1 MSEGYAILFIRQ
13 RNRQERDGHNMK
25 KRGFVLLAILT
36 LLLTGCGNDDTT
48 VFDKVNTID
57 GVTLTLKEDTLKASK
72 ATFVL
77 KNDSDRDVR
86 LSRGQLLHTYH
97 LETKKG
103 DVWKENIGTRVSQWK
118 RDETETLPAGESL
131 ETTVEW
137 KGLCGTIGKG
147 EHRIILIV
155 DEQPIACE
163 FEKN

>member
-1 MSEGYAILFIRQ
+1 M
-13 RNRQERDGHNMK
+13 
-25 KRGFVLLAILT
+25 
-36 LLLTGCGNDDTT
+36 
-48 VFDKVNTID
+48 
-57 GVTLTLKEDTLKASK
+57 KEDTLKASK

-77 KNDSDRDVR
+77 KNDSNRDVEFDP
-86 LSRGQLLHTYH
+86 TEYH
-97 LETKKG
+97 LETKKD

-163 FEKN
+163 FEKD

>member
-1 MSEGYAILFIRQ
+1 
-13 RNRQERDGHNMK
+13 MK
-25 KRGFVLLAILT
+25 KRIFALLAILT
-36 LLLTGCGNDDTT
+36 LLLVGCGNDDTT

-77 KNDSDRDVR
+77 KNDSNRAVEFDPAE
-86 LSRGQLLHTYH
+86 YH
-97 LETKKG
+97 LETKKD

-137 KGLCGTIGKG
+137 KGLCGTLGKG

-163 FEKN
+163 FEKD

>member
-1 MSEGYAILFIRQ
+1 
-13 RNRQERDGHNMK
+13 MK

-77 KNDSDRDVR
+77 KNDSDRDVEFDPAE
-86 LSRGQLLHTYH
+86 YH
-97 LETKKG
+97 L
-103 DVWKENIGTRVSQWK
+103 
-118 RDETETLPAGESL
+118 ESL

-163 FEKN
+163 FEKD

>member
-1 MSEGYAILFIRQ
+1 MFW
-13 RNRQERDGHNMK
+13 
-25 KRGFVLLAILT
+25 
-36 LLLTGCGNDDTT
+36 
-48 VFDKVNTID
+48 
-57 GVTLTLKEDTLKASK
+57 
-72 ATFVL
+72 
-77 KNDSDRDVR
+77 KNDSDRDVEFDPAE
-86 LSRGQLLHTYH
+86 YH

-163 FEKN
+163 FEKD

>member
-1 MSEGYAILFIRQ
+1 
-13 RNRQERDGHNMK
+13 MK
-25 KRGFVLLAILT
+25 KRIFALLAILT
-36 LLLTGCGNDDTT
+36 LLLAGCGNDDTT

-77 KNDSDRDVR
+77 KNDSNRDVEFDP
-86 LSRGQLLHTYH
+86 TEYH

-131 ETTVEW
+131 ETTVE
-137 KGLCGTIGKG
+137 GALRHNRQG
-147 EHRIILIV
+147 
-155 DEQPIACE
+155 
-163 FEKN
+163 

>member
-1 MSEGYAILFIRQ
+1 
-13 RNRQERDGHNMK
+13 MK
-25 KRGFVLLAILT
+25 KRIFALLAILT
-36 LLLTGCGNDDTT
+36 MLLVGCGNDYTT
-48 VFDKVNTID
+48 VFDEVNTID
-57 GVTLTLKEDTLKASK
+57 GVTLTLKEDTLKSSK

-77 KNDSDRDVR
+77 KNDSDKDVEFDP
-86 LSRGQLLHTYH
+86 SEYH

-155 DEQPIACE
+155 NNEPIACE
-163 FEKN
+163 FQKD

>member
-1 MSEGYAILFIRQ
+1 
-13 RNRQERDGHNMK
+13 MK
-25 KRGFVLLAILT
+25 KRIFALLAILT
-36 LLLTGCGNDDTT
+36 LLLVGCGNDDTT

-77 KNDSDRDVR
+77 KNDSDRDVEFDP
-86 LSRGQLLHTYH
+86 TEYH

-163 FEKN
+163 FEKD

>member
-1 MSEGYAILFIRQ
+1 
-13 RNRQERDGHNMK
+13 MK
-25 KRGFVLLAILT
+25 KRIFALLAILT
-36 LLLTGCGNDDTT
+36 LLLAGCGNDDTT

-57 GVTLTLKEDTLKASK
+57 GVTLTLKEDDPTE
-72 ATFVL
+72 
-77 KNDSDRDVR
+77 
-86 LSRGQLLHTYH
+86 YH

-163 FEKN
+163 FEKD

>member
-1 MSEGYAILFIRQ
+1 
-13 RNRQERDGHNMK
+13 MK
-25 KRGFVLLAILT
+25 KRIFALLAILT
-36 LLLTGCGNDDTT
+36 LLLVGCGNDDTT

-77 KNDSDRDVR
+77 KNDSNRAVEFDPAE
-86 LSRGQLLHTYH
+86 YH

-103 DVWKENIGTRVSQWK
+103 DVWK

-163 FEKN
+163 FEKD